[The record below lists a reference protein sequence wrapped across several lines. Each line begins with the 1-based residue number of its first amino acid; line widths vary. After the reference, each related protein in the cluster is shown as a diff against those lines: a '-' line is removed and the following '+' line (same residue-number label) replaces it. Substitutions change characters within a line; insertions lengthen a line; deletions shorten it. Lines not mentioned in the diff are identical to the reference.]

1 MFKPFKIRY
10 FKDPQFNR
18 FRFELI
24 LDNHMILLTQDA
36 NPKYLMDWLVQE
48 TDFRQQDINIIHT
61 FLSNRR
67 MDQDSSLEIM
77 VEVSN

>member
-10 FKDPQFNR
+10 HKDAQFGT

-24 LDNHMILLTQDA
+24 LDNHMILLTQGA
-36 NPKYLMDWLVQE
+36 NPKHLMDWLVE
-48 TDFRQQDINIIHT
+48 NTSFRQQDINIIHT

-67 MDQDSSLEIM
+67 MDQDSSLECM
-77 VEVSN
+77 VEVDG